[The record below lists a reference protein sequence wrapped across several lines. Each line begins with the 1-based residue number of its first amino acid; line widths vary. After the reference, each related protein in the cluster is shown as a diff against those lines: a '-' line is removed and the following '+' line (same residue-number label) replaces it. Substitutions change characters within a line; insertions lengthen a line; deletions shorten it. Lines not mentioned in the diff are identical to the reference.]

1 MKKILLTLIIFVS
14 VFAKGQDTIPQWSVW
29 RFNTGTA
36 INGWFGL
43 NTKLAYNSVISDSNY
58 YFYVGLGTDR
68 NNYGK
73 SQFAIDNSGT
83 LGQYPY
89 SGLGIIYISTIGGIS
104 AMGGGSLTLDTFK
117 SRVELVVD
125 DTIFK
130 GYWFNQNKFRIDT
143 ANFWWP
149 YSSGVIGSV
158 LSVKNRNSAGNDS
171 LAWVTD
177 TSLVNG
183 LAWGLT
189 GNTGTNGN
197 TNYVGTSDSVSMT
210 VKSWYGNIS
219 NQSELIL
226 QSATPSGLG
235 VATIYVPD
243 SLHNYL
249 SQIHAKN
256 QIFLSQGNFA
266 NDTNLTITLTPNT
279 QTLRFGGT
287 TGPSWS
293 YNFPAANGLTN
304 QIMINNGSNVL
315 SWGNALNI
323 IDTGSII
330 PTFTDTFT
338 AIATIKGL
346 QAKVNYSDTVS
357 TIETQK
363 QAQSKVNYSDTATTI
378 YTVKS
383 AQSKIN
389 YSDTISTIATKKN
402 LQSYIPLSDT
412 GSVIPTYADTF
423 KTVATK
429 KDIQG
434 LGMVVHSDSI
444 HLTSAQILALNVTPV
459 QLEAGIAGHNYQILS
474 IREDDHFLTSAYSG
488 AGQLVVTQ
496 DNTTSGGLF
505 VDGGF
510 LQTSVSSSCFFKQNA
525 FSGSANA
532 IRGDAL
538 TVYLSNALTGGLG
551 SVDLFITYI
560 IQ

>member
-14 VFAKGQDTIPQWSVW
+14 VFAKGQDTLP
-29 RFNTGTA
+29 
-36 INGWFGL
+36 
-43 NTKLAYNSVISDSNY
+43 
-58 YFYVGLGTDR
+58 
-68 NNYGK
+68 
-73 SQFAIDNSGT
+73 
-83 LGQYPY
+83 
-89 SGLGIIYISTIGGIS
+89 IYTVFSH
-104 AMGGGSLTLDTFK
+104 F
-117 SRVELVVD
+117 VP
-125 DTIFK
+125 TIFK
-130 GYWFNQNKFRIDT
+130 DTVLVNNTLLDVEGGFLDNTVTSNGVPIVIYNGPSLPFFRVEYGT
-143 ANFWWP
+143 NP
-149 YSSGVIGSV
+149 GVLIGNGSV
-158 LSVKNRNSAGNDS
+158 LPIFPDGSRVSDSAFVCGGDSVYIKAKRTKIYGELQLYNASHGNGKVLMSD
-171 LAWVTD
+171 AIGYATWVTD

-423 KTVATK
+423 KTLATK
-429 KDIQG
+429 KDLQAFSGGI
-434 LGMVVHSDSI
+434 VVHSDSI

-459 QLEAGIAGHNYQILS
+459 QLEPGIAGHNYQILS
-474 IREDDHFLTSAYSG
+474 IREDYHYLTTGYRGSG
-488 AGQLVVTQ
+488 AQLNITQ
-496 DNTTSGGLF
+496 DNTLTGTLFTDQNNSGGSIVQGATSNTGFF
-505 VDGGF
+505 VQDY
-510 LQTSVSSSCFFKQNA
+510 QNGYA
-525 FSGSANA
+525 GAV
-532 IRGDAL
+532 RGDAL
-538 TVYLSNALTGGLG
+538 TIYSPVALTGGAG
-551 SVDLFITYI
+551 SVDIFVTYI

>member
-89 SGLGIIYISTIGGIS
+89 SGLGIIYISTYGGIS

-130 GYWFNQNKFRIDT
+130 GYWFNQNKFRVDT
-143 ANFWWP
+143 ATFWWP

-330 PTFTDTFT
+330 PTFTDTF
-338 AIATIKGL
+338 
-346 QAKVNYSDTVS
+346 
-357 TIETQK
+357 
-363 QAQSKVNYSDTATTI
+363 
-378 YTVKS
+378 
-383 AQSKIN
+383 
-389 YSDTISTIATKKN
+389 STIATKKN

-423 KTVATK
+423 KTLATK
-429 KDIQG
+429 KDLQASSGGI
-434 LGMVVHSDSI
+434 VVHSDSI